1 LYEIKDQNQTKQK
14 KKKHKTKK
22 NFPLYFSTVAGE
34 MNIPAK
40 LTSPSI
46 NNARLSDHRRHV
58 FHETPFLQVIT
69 FLA

>member
-1 LYEIKDQNQTKQK
+1 LYEIKDQNQTKPT
-14 KKKHKTKK
+14 KKKHKKPRK
-22 NFPLYFSTVAGE
+22 NFLFTVAGE